1 MEKYKNPQVKK
12 ISLFNKNPFK
22 TYLHIFFMNFQDFYK
37 GKRVLVT
44 GADGFMGSHLTERL
58 VSYGSDVIA
67 FVRGSIL
74 TTPSKMQLKN
84 IGHIKDRIK
93 IISGD
98 IASHDTVEMIK
109 KENPEIIFHLA
120 AEAYVNKSFE
130 QPREVI
136 DANVTGTLNVL
147 HACLTENMKPVN
159 WIRRIVVTSSS
170 EIYGTYYEPIKETFP
185 MNPSSPYGASKA
197 AADRL
202 SYSYFNTY
210 GLPIAI
216 IRPFN
221 TYGPRHTYDAPPK
234 FISLALAEKDITI
247 YGDGQQSRD
256 LMYVDDTVD
265 GFLIMGSNEK
275 AIGKSVNFGTGVDT
289 RIIDLAK
296 KIIEISGS
304 SSKITHLPPRL
315 SEVMRLCCDNSKAK
329 DLFGWK
335 PKVSIDEGLR
345 KNIEWAK
352 NAENR

>member
-1 MEKYKNPQVKK
+1 M
-12 ISLFNKNPFK
+12 
-22 TYLHIFFMNFQDFYK
+22 
-37 GKRVLVT
+37 T
-44 GADGFMGSHLTERL
+44 GADGFIGSHLTERL
-58 VSYGSDVIA
+58 FSYGAEVIA

-84 IGHIKDRIK
+84 IDHLKEKIK

-109 KENPEIIFHLA
+109 KEKPEVIFHLA
-120 AEAYVNKSFE
+120 AEAYVNKSFD

-147 HACLTENMKPVN
+147 HACLTENMKPVH
-159 WIRRIVVTSSS
+159 WIKRIVATSSS
-170 EIYGTYYEPIKETFP
+170 EIYGTYDKPIKETFP

-202 SYSYFNTY
+202 AYSYFNTY

-234 FISLALAEKDITI
+234 FTSTALEGRDITI

-256 LMYVDDTVD
+256 LMYVDDTVN
-265 GFLIMGSNEK
+265 GFLVMGSHEK
-275 AIGKSVNFGTGVDT
+275 AIGQSVNFGTGIDT
-289 RIIDLAK
+289 KIIDLAS
-296 KIIEISGS
+296 KIIKISES
-304 SSKITHLPPRL
+304 NSKIIHLPPRL
-315 SEVMRLCCDNSKAK
+315 SEVKRLCCDNSKAK
-329 DLFGWK
+329 EMFGWE
-335 PKVSIDEGLR
+335 PKISIDEGLR
-345 KNIEWAK
+345 RNIEWAK
-352 NAENR
+352 TQIKS

>member
-1 MEKYKNPQVKK
+1 
-12 ISLFNKNPFK
+12 
-22 TYLHIFFMNFQDFYK
+22 MNFESFYK
-37 GKRVLVT
+37 GKKVLVT

-58 VSYGSDVIA
+58 VNYGSEVIA

-74 TTPSKMQLKN
+74 TTPSKMQLKSIN
-84 IGHIKDRIK
+84 HLKEKIK

-98 IASHDTVEMIK
+98 IASHDTVELIK
-109 KENPEIIFHLA
+109 KERPEIIFHLA
-120 AEAYVNKSFE
+120 AEAYVNKSFD

-147 HACLTENMKPVN
+147 HSCLTEDMKSAN
-159 WIRRIVVTSSS
+159 WIKRIVVTSSS
-170 EIYGTYYEPIKETFP
+170 EIYGTYYEKIKETFP

-202 SYSYFNTY
+202 AYSYFNTY

-234 FISLALAEKDITI
+234 FASMALENKDITI
-247 YGDGQQSRD
+247 YGDGEQSRD

-275 AIGKSVNFGTGVDT
+275 AIGQSINFGTGIDT
-289 RIIDLAK
+289 KIIDLAR
-296 KIIEISGS
+296 KIIKISGS
-304 SSKITHLPPRL
+304 SSKIIHMPPRM
-315 SEVMRLCCDNSKAK
+315 SEVMRLCCDNSKARE
-329 DLFGWK
+329 LFGWE

-345 KNIEWAK
+345 RNIEWIK
-352 NAENR
+352 NERNRIV

>member
-1 MEKYKNPQVKK
+1 
-12 ISLFNKNPFK
+12 
-22 TYLHIFFMNFQDFYK
+22 MNFGNFYN
-37 GKRVLVT
+37 GKKVLIT

-58 VSYGSDVIA
+58 VSYGAETIA

-74 TTPSKMQLKN
+74 TNHSKMQLKN
-84 IGHIKDRIK
+84 IGHLKEKIK

-109 KENPEIIFHLA
+109 KERPEIIFHLA

-147 HACLTENMKPVN
+147 HACLTENMKPAD
-159 WIRRIVVTSSS
+159 WIKRIVVTSSS
-170 EIYGTYYEPIKETFP
+170 EIYGTYDEPINENFV

-202 SYSYFNTY
+202 AYSYFNTY

-221 TYGPRHTYDAPPK
+221 TYGPRHTYDAPPR
-234 FISLALAEKDITI
+234 FISMALDEKDITI

-256 LMYVDDTVD
+256 LMFVDDTIN
-265 GFLIMGSNEK
+265 GFLTMGSHEK
-275 AIGKSVNFGTGVDT
+275 AVGQAVNFGTGKDT
-289 RIIDLAK
+289 KIIDLAGN
-296 KIIEISGS
+296 IIKISGS
-304 SSKITHLPPRL
+304 NSKIIHLAPRL
-315 SEVMRLCCDNSKAK
+315 SEVKRLCCNNSKARE
-329 DLFGWK
+329 LFGWE
-335 PKVSIDEGLR
+335 PKVSIEEGLR
-345 KNIEWAK
+345 RDIEFTKNER
-352 NAENR
+352 NRTS